1 MRMVI
6 INKSDSTG
14 GAAVVSRRLMEA
26 LRREGVDAKMLVLE
40 KLTDS
45 PFVCQWSENNDG
57 LERLE
62 LWARLSVKFKFL
74 WERLKIFLANGL
86 NKSTLF
92 KIDTGEEGLPLWKH
106 PLVKDA
112 DAILINWVNQGM
124 LSLKGFQKI
133 LELKKPVI
141 WTMHDMWEMTGICH
155 HAWKCRHFEKE
166 CGNCELLGRNA
177 SSKDLSHKVWER
189 KNKIYSNKDL
199 TRNLTFVAV
208 SSWLKEKAMESSLLK
223 NMRVEVIPNAF
234 DLKKQ
239 GVSNT
244 KRDESEKEENKIR
257 ILFGAA
263 RLDDPIKGLDTLKE
277 TARILNRNY
286 PETASRI
293 EIAMFGSVKDP
304 DALNGFELP
313 VVELGVLR
321 GEYAVRQAY
330 ETSQIV
336 VSASSYETLPGTLVE
351 AQAYGCI
358 PVSFNQGGQKD
369 IVKDGETGFIVDY
382 SENLEERAGNLAK
395 GILKAIELIGER
407 EKLES
412 MKERMR
418 ENVEE
423 KFAYQSVAREYMR
436 YTKVES

>member
-1 MRMVI
+1 MVI

-57 LERLE
+57 SERVGLR
-62 LWARLSVKFKFL
+62 ARLSVKFKFL

-112 DAILINWVNQGM
+112 DAILINWVNQGL

-155 HAWKCRHFEKE
+155 HAGKCRHFEKE

-189 KNKIYSNKDL
+189 KNKIYSNKNL
-199 TRNLTFVAV
+199 TQNLTFVAV
-208 SSWLKEKAMESSLLK
+208 STWLRDKAMESSLLK

-244 KRDESEKEENKIR
+244 KRDDIEKEENKIR

-277 TARILNRNY
+277 TTRILNRDY
-286 PETASRI
+286 PETGSRI

-304 DALNGFELP
+304 DALKGFEFP

-321 GEYAVRQAY
+321 GEEAVREAY
-330 ETSQIV
+330 KASQIV

-382 SENLEERAGNLAK
+382 SENLEERAGNLAE
-395 GILKAIELIGER
+395 GILKAIELIGEG

-436 YTKVES
+436 IAKV